1 MKPETQSSTTD
12 PLSLAPLPHADRSA
26 LASQQDDS
34 SRCHHRYPNGKR
46 CRLPAAP
53 SQSGL
58 CALHFRFPA
67 PAGLALLPSP
77 SDFEDLSAD
86 LLPESEGST
95 PISKFLSRLLVLVT
109 KGRITPRRAAVLA
122 YLTNQLA
129 HSPRSAAAPPQRKP

>member
-77 SDFEDLSAD
+77 SDLEDLSPD
-86 LLPESEGST
+86 PLPPPHASP
-95 PISKFLSRLLVLVT
+95 PITTF
-109 KGRITPRRAAVLA
+109 
-122 YLTNQLA
+122 
-129 HSPRSAAAPPQRKP
+129 PP

>member
-34 SRCHHRYPNGKR
+34 SRCHHRYPNGALASQQDDSSRCHHRYPNGKR
-46 CRLPAAP
+46 CRLPATP

-77 SDFEDLSAD
+77 SDFEDLSAE
-86 LLPESEGST
+86 LLPESEGGT
-95 PISKFLSRLLVLVT
+95 PINK
-109 KGRITPRRAAVLA
+109 
-122 YLTNQLA
+122 
-129 HSPRSAAAPPQRKP
+129 PPQRKP